1 MLPVLVRS
9 RWAGKLVEEMELMHR
24 VAAVAE
30 VTAVTAVTAVVAEA
44 AAAAAAAAA
53 VTAAVVAAAVSVVV
67 SVVVLVVLPLT
78 GVQGRTKRSGGQSK
92 STIHRVDACV
102 HVMWCTCAV
111 RVVEC
116 MVYLSTVLR
125 GGRGGALLF

>member
-1 MLPVLVRS
+1 MLPVLASVLVRS
-9 RWAGKLVEEMELMHR
+9 RWAGKSVEEPELMHR
-24 VAAVAE
+24 VA
-30 VTAVTAVTAVVAEA
+30 AVTAVVAEA
-44 AAAAAAAAA
+44 AAAAAAAA
-53 VTAAVVAAAVSVVV
+53 VTVSVVV

-111 RVVEC
+111 A
-116 MVYLSTVLR
+116 
-125 GGRGGALLF
+125 GGGMYGIP

>member
-30 VTAVTAVTAVVAEA
+30 VTAVTAVVAEAAAVAVA
-44 AAAAAAAAA
+44 AAAAAAL
-53 VTAAVVAAAVSVVV
+53 AVVVSVVV